1 MNEYDRR
8 IKTNPITKPIFR
20 NVCSKS
26 EGEDRFVSNLGLT
39 RFNKCE
45 DVARHK
51 TGTREGGRGWR
62 KHKMAFALL
71 TIRPEDQASVGK
83 VQILVW

>member
-1 MNEYDRR
+1 MNDQSNNQANFSKRVYQKRGR
-8 IKTNPITKPIFR
+8 GSIR
-20 NVCSKS
+20 CS
-26 EGEDRFVSNLGLT
+26 VSNLGLT

-83 VQILVW
+83 V